1 VLKNVGAAMA
11 ALQQYRTAGYSAALA
26 FSWSLTAAVAAA
38 WICDD
43 AYISYR
49 YANNLLAGLGLVFNA
64 GERVE
69 GYTNFLWTLWISPGL
84 ALGYSAEGWSQFWG
98 IACYV
103 GSVSMLIAYH
113 FRLRQLVSAG
123 QLALPIAALGA
134 AFHVDWSIYA
144 TSGLET
150 SLYTFLLLA
159 AYLLLTTT
167 DLGTKQ
173 LVAGGLVLGLAALTR
188 PDGVLLAVIA
198 GLFVMLTAKP
208 WFQRALIYGLSF
220 AVLWVPFVA
229 WRLLYYEDFFPN
241 TYYAKSAYLTWYAQG
256 WQYAGL
262 FFRKYWALLPAPLCL
277 LGMLWRTWRLPAKPS
292 QEGRLLPQ
300 ALLAGA
306 FAFTYTV
313 YIIRIGGDFMFAR
326 MLVPTVPFYLIILEL
341 SLIRLSA
348 TRPLMHIGLAA
359 LLSLSFLLTPFPVT
373 DTQWVKGISN
383 EWMYYVSRG
392 HETPDHRADIL
403 QRYFAGLPVRV
414 AFFGTEAQ
422 LVYRAAVP
430 VAIESETGLTDRFI
444 ARQTLQHRGRIGHE
458 KHAPV
463 SYLIDERQVHFIFHP
478 GGPLVLRLDQFI
490 PKSDILLDG
499 VRGRILHWDPP
510 LMAALKQR
518 GAVFTDFPTQLD
530 EYIARLPTLSAEEV
544 SNTFAKFKR
553 FYFNHV
559 ADPHREFA
567 FLERLASR

>member
-1 VLKNVGAAMA
+1 MLKKVGAAMA
-11 ALQQYRTAGYSAALA
+11 ALQQYRTAGYSASLA
-26 FSWSLTAAVAAA
+26 FIWSLAAAVAAA

-49 YANNLLAGLGLVFNA
+49 YANNLLAGRGLVFNV

-69 GYTNFLWTLWISPGL
+69 GYTNFLWTLWITPGL
-84 ALGYSAEGWSQFWG
+84 ALGYTAEGWSKFWG

-103 GSVSMLIAYH
+103 GSVSLLIAYH
-113 FRLRQLVSAG
+113 FRLRLLVSTG

-159 AYLLLTTT
+159 GYLLLTAA

-173 LVAGGLVLGLAALTR
+173 LVAAGLVLGFAALTR
-188 PDGVLLAVIA
+188 PDGILPAAIA
-198 GLFVMLTAKP
+198 GLFVLLTATP
-208 WFQRALIYGLSF
+208 WFQRTLIYGLSF
-220 AVLWVPFVA
+220 AVLWLPFVA
-229 WRLLYYEDFFPN
+229 WRLLYYDDFFPN
-241 TYYAKSAYLTWYAQG
+241 TYYAKSAYLTWYGQG
-256 WQYAGL
+256 WQYAVL
-262 FFRKYWALLPAPLCL
+262 YFRKYWALLPAPLCL
-277 LGMLWRTWRLPAKPS
+277 LAILWRTWRLPEKPS
-292 QEGRLLPQ
+292 QERRLMLQ

-326 MLVPTVPFYLIILEL
+326 MLVPSVPFYLIVLEL
-341 SLIRLSA
+341 GLIRLSA
-348 TRPLMHIGLAA
+348 LHPLIHIGLAA

-383 EWMYYVSRG
+383 EWMYYMSRR
-392 HETPDHRADIL
+392 HETTDYRADVL
-403 QRYFAGLPVRV
+403 KRYFAGLPVRV
-414 AFFGTEAQ
+414 AFFGAEAR
-422 LVYRAAVP
+422 LVYRAAIP

-463 SYLIDERQVHFIFHP
+463 SYLIDQRQVHFIFHP
-478 GGPLVLRLDQFI
+478 GGPSVLRLDQFI
-490 PKSDILLDG
+490 PRSDILLDG
-499 VRGRILHWDPP
+499 VRGRILHWDPS

-530 EYIARLPTLSAEEV
+530 AYIGRLHTLSSEEV
-544 SNTFAKFKR
+544 SNTFVKFKR
-553 FYFNHV
+553 FYFDHV
-559 ADPHREFA
+559 EDPHRECA
-567 FLERLASR
+567 FLKRLASH

>member
-11 ALQQYRTAGYSAALA
+11 ALQQYRTASYSAALA
-26 FSWSLTAAVAAA
+26 FSWSLAAAVAAA

-84 ALGYSAEGWSQFWG
+84 ALGYSAEGWSQLWG

-103 GSVSMLIAYH
+103 GSVSLLIVYH

-159 AYLLLTTT
+159 GYLLLTSA

-173 LVAGGLVLGLAALTR
+173 LVAGGLALGLAALTR